1 MRFEKGNKIATGRP
15 KGGIGERKRRIEELA
30 KEIGVD
36 PIEILLRVAKADWKG
51 LGYKTET
58 ITKYN
63 GDVEWE
69 EDRITLT
76 DRIQASKEAAQY
88 MYAKLKTIEVIKENA
103 NAFDGMTLEEKLQAM
118 KHAVVVLEK
127 QVESQQKVIE

>member
-15 KGGIGERKRRIEELA
+15 KGGMGERKRRIEELA
-30 KEIGVD
+30 REIGVD
-36 PIEILLRVAKADWKG
+36 PIEILLRVAKADWEG
-51 LGYKTET
+51 LGYLTQT
-58 ITKYN
+58 ITKHN
-63 GDVEWE
+63 GDTEWE

-103 NAFDGMTLEEKLQAM
+103 FEGMTLEEKLQAM
-118 KHAVVVLEK
+118 RHAVVVLEK